1 MLEQSTEQE
10 RTHQLRNPITSPL
23 GEYWRYVDIPTM
35 KSQDVN
41 YQVDIH
47 VTTRRNSS
55 IAIRVLN
62 GRNNIGFEKISLFD
76 NNCSKF
82 QQCWNSGVWNQYT
95 RTLRSDA
102 TDDLTLQ
109 CVVRPENIIRR
120 LYIVWLCV
128 NSTLVDAHS
137 LATERAVLYAPGARW
152 PLRITRQRRPVDAS
166 HRTVSSPPHELPLS
180 LKSLGRWILQFSANW
195 NRLQN
200 CTLTLSMQF
209 IRYFI
214 NQHLR
219 NFIVFDRITE
229 FYANEVQYISE
240 YLTCTKV
247 SGWPT

>member
-10 RTHQLRNPITSPL
+10 RTHQLRNPINSPL

-120 LYIVWLCV
+120 LYC
-128 NSTLVDAHS
+128 LVMRQLHFSRRA
-137 LATERAVLYAPGARW
+137 LAGDRTRCAVRARR

-166 HRTVSSPPHELPLS
+166 HRTASSSPHELPLS